1 MNFLK
6 KFHWFEIMLI
16 ILVMGVHFYVAISA
30 SHNFASRWFTR
41 DDAYYY
47 FKVAQN
53 ISEGYGSTFDKINPT
68 NGYHPLWM
76 IICIPIFYLA
86 RFDLILPLRVLVLV
100 MAIISS
106 ITSILLFRILRKQT
120 GQIVAMLAASY
131 WAFNLNI
138 HSIVTQQGM
147 ETGLVALSVLL
158 FLYTVQKLEDKDIL
172 SNKDLTY
179 LGFMALFVLFSRLDS
194 IYLVLIMGVWLV
206 FRHTPIR
213 YMLPLD
219 LVFTFFVIVGAFI
232 QRASLRMYL
241 LAFDNSAMI
250 FAGFTFVFQTIIFY
264 FSGLYAHPKTFSRF
278 RLFIITVLG
287 VSTSAGFS
295 ILIMLIFSG
304 TGKISIP
311 RTVPFYYWL
320 GMLILTYSSRILINL
335 ISPWPIRLSK
345 QNKPFQGI
353 LSDHNHLKTALEPI
367 SAWVQKGFIYF
378 GIILAGLVTYMAT
391 NMAFFGTFMPVS
403 GQIKRWWGSMPND
416 VYGGAA
422 KSVLDVFGVDPKKSS
437 VWSLLTKYIVS
448 GATKLSK
455 LNGSFSN
462 WYWIIFFVLCIL
474 VILLFLY
481 NRKKNLR
488 RAFQIGIFPLL
499 ISSVLHS
506 FFYGAMAYSAKHE
519 WYWVTQMLTIVILVS
534 LAISMLLDIIPQKK
548 MVALLANIACFF
560 IILNLA
566 YNFSSEL
573 INRMPYKDLSV
584 GKPYMDTLPIL
595 EDHTEPG
602 SLIGMTGG
610 GNTGYF
616 IQDRTIVNM
625 DGLIN
630 SYAYFDA
637 LKTNQGGKFLKEMGL
652 DYVFA
657 NRYIITSSMPY
668 RYQFTP
674 DELLTVPDAPEYGQK
689 VLMQYIP
696 AP

>member
-1 MNFLK
+1 
-6 KFHWFEIMLI
+6 MLI

-100 MAIISS
+100 MALISAV
-106 ITSILLFRILRKQT
+106 TSILLFRLLRKQT
-120 GQIVAMLAASY
+120 GQIVAMLAASF

-147 ETGLVALSVLL
+147 ETGLVALSVVL
-158 FLYTVQKLEDKDIL
+158 FLYTVQNLDDKDTL
-172 SNKDLTY
+172 SPKDLMY

-250 FAGFTFVFQTIIFY
+250 FAGFTFIFQTIFFY
-264 FSGLYAHPKTFSRF
+264 FSGLYAHPKAISKF
-278 RLFIITVLG
+278 RLFIITILG
-287 VSTSAGFS
+287 VSLSTGFS
-295 ILIMLIFSG
+295 TLIMIIFSSIG
-304 TGKISIP
+304 NISIP
-311 RTVPFYYWL
+311 RAVPFYYWI

-335 ISPWPIRLSK
+335 ISPWPIHLSK
-345 QNKPFQGI
+345 QYKPFQGI

-367 SAWVQKGFIYF
+367 SAWVRSSFFYF
-378 GIILAGLVTYMAT
+378 GVIVTGLVTYMT
-391 NMAFFGTFMPVS
+391 INVAFFGTFMPVS

-422 KSVLDVFGVDPKKSS
+422 KSVLDVFGLDPKKSS
-437 VWSLLTKYIVS
+437 VWSLFTKYIVS

-455 LNGSFSN
+455 LIGSFSN
-462 WYWIIFFVLCIL
+462 WYWIIFFIFCMLFL
-474 VILLFLY
+474 LLFLH
-481 NRKKNLR
+481 NRKRNLR
-488 RAFQIGIFPLL
+488 RIFQIAIFPLL

-506 FFYGAMAYSAKHE
+506 FFYGAMAYSAKQE
-519 WYWVTQMLTIVILVS
+519 WYWVTQMLTIVILVA
-534 LAISMLLDIIPQKK
+534 LATSMLLEIFPQNKRFT
-548 MVALLANIACFF
+548 LFTNIACVLLIF
-560 IILNLA
+560 NLVF
-566 YNFSSEL
+566 NFSSEL
-573 INRMPYKDLSV
+573 INRMPYNDLFV

-595 EDHTEPG
+595 EGHTEPG

-616 IQDRTIVNM
+616 IKDRIIVNM

-637 LKTNQGGKFLKEMGL
+637 LKTNQGGLFLKELGL
-652 DYVFA
+652 NYVFA

-674 DELLTVPDAPEYGQK
+674 DELLTVKNAPEYGQK